1 MCVPVSKHFQVTLI
15 LIIWWPWPWDCY
27 GKISFGLLQENLK
40 ALRARDK
47 AAEKQEEEKLEQVRE
62 KILEEGGNPDQILLI
77 QKRINDFQRQ
87 KT

>member
-1 MCVPVSKHFQVTLI
+1 M
-15 LIIWWPWPWDCY
+15 
-27 GKISFGLLQENLK
+27 
-40 ALRARDK
+40 RARDK
-47 AAEKQEEEKLEQVRE
+47 AAEKQEEEKLEQVRQ